1 MMERDELAM
10 LRASVRR
17 MLDRACPNEQ
27 VQAWEQADFIPREL
41 IRDMAE
47 LGILGLATP
56 EAFGGLGREVVAMIT
71 VMEELAARWQ
81 AICALYNQSVGYGSL
96 NIAGKGSAA
105 QRARFLPPL
114 LAGDLLFSY
123 GLSEPDVGADL
134 ANVRTTAERRD
145 DQIVVRGAKRWIS
158 GADLSDYMV
167 ALVRSGAPED
177 RRRNLSFVLIPTDAP
192 GVTLTRTPCMGT
204 KGVATH
210 DVALDDVVLPAD
222 LVLGEEAGWNNGW
235 NMLAGPV
242 LEIEKLVPSA
252 IALGVAQAAF
262 DEAWAYSQT
271 RVQFGVRICGHQ
283 AVRHA
288 LAEAKTRLK
297 ACRLMLYDA
306 AAKVEAGE
314 DSALDT
320 SMAKLFVATEARAVV
335 LACQEVMGA
344 YGYAQGFNME
354 RYVRDILAT
363 PIYGGSNAIQ
373 RNNIANLAGLPRA

>member
-1 MMERDELAM
+1 MEHDEIAM
-10 LRASVRR
+10 LCDSVRR
-17 MLDRACPNEQ
+17 MLDRACPEQ
-27 VQAWEQADFIPREL
+27 KVQAWEQADVIPREL
-41 IRDMAE
+41 IGEMAK
-47 LGILGLATP
+47 LGILGLVTP
-56 EAFGGLGREVVAMIT
+56 EEFGGLGRQVTAMIR

-105 QRARFLPPL
+105 QKARFLPGL
-114 LAGDLLFSY
+114 LAGELLFSY
-123 GLSEPDVGADL
+123 GLSEPDVGAEL
-134 ANVRTTAERRD
+134 TSVRTTAERSG
-145 DQIVVRGAKRWIS
+145 DQVIVRGAKRWIS

-167 ALVRSGAPED
+167 TLVRSGPPED
-177 RRRNLSFVLIPTDAP
+177 RRRNLSFVLVPTKAP

-222 LVLGEEAGWNNGW
+222 LVLGEEAGWNNAWG
-235 NMLAGPV
+235 MLAGPV

-252 IALGVAQAAF
+252 IALGIARAAL

-271 RVQFGVRICGHQ
+271 RVQFGVRICAHQ

-288 LAEAKTRLK
+288 LADARTRLK

-306 AAKVEAGE
+306 AQAVEE
-314 DSALDT
+314 SRDSALDT
-320 SMAKLFVATEARAVV
+320 SMAKLFVASEARAIV

-344 YGYAQGFNME
+344 YGYALGFSME

-363 PIYGGSNAIQ
+363 PIYGGSSAIQ
-373 RNNIANLAGLPRA
+373 KNNIANLAGLPRA